1 MEHTKKL
8 PNQPRS
14 AAESDVSTPAT
25 VVPGHGYPSN
35 RLESSPEP
43 TGWRASGEGTNA
55 PGTLGELIEVSRET
69 SR

>member
-1 MEHTKKL
+1 MEDTKSI
-8 PNQPRS
+8 PNQLET

-25 VVPGHGYPSN
+25 VVPGHGFPAN

-43 TGWRASGEGTNA
+43 TGWRASGANSNA
-55 PGTLGELIEVSRET
+55 PGTLGDLTKVSRET

>member
-1 MEHTKKL
+1 MEHTKTHLKQL
-8 PNQPRS
+8 ES

-25 VVPGHGYPSN
+25 VVPGHGYPAN

-43 TGWRASGEGTNA
+43 TGWRASGEGIGA
-55 PGTLGELIEVSRET
+55 LGSTEELIEVSRET